1 MICRTPD
8 TRTPPATVAESRGAA
23 EIAVAGVTYD
33 LAFWLAYSSNL
44 ALMIGH
50 SLLFRYADFVLYL
63 GGSEFLLGWIVGL
76 GMLGC
81 LAMRLAQ
88 GVGIDRYG
96 PRVMWV
102 ASTALFA
109 VSCFGH
115 LAISHVDGPA
125 IFLLRIAY
133 NCAIAG
139 FFGASITFISARAPV
154 ARMAEVVGM
163 LGTSGFLAMVLGAWF
178 GDLLLGQT
186 PIEMHRLHWMFS
198 LAGSL
203 GVASMVLGYLATRG
217 EIHVPARRQISP
229 FALLKR
235 YHPGAVLLVGA
246 ATGFGL
252 GLPGTF
258 LRPYAA
264 SIGIPKIAVF
274 FAIYAPTA
282 FVARFMT
289 RRLPERL
296 GNRAGMLLGLGSM
309 SIGMLLLTTATN
321 NWLFAPPAMFL
332 AVAHALLFPSV
343 IAAAS
348 EAFPIR
354 NRGLA
359 TTLILAMFDV
369 GTLVGSPIA
378 GAILTYSGVV
388 GLPSFPTMFTA
399 VAIAIATSGLIYALA
414 PRPRKV
420 DRNARRLNP
429 NGAPSSTELPS
440 PTALEIARTR
450 PQGSR

>member
-1 MICRTPD
+1 
-8 TRTPPATVAESRGAA
+8 
-23 EIAVAGVTYD
+23 
-33 LAFWLAYSSNL
+33 
-44 ALMIGH
+44 
-50 SLLFRYADFVLYL
+50 
-63 GGSEFLLGWIVGL
+63 
-76 GMLGC
+76 
-81 LAMRLAQ
+81 
-88 GVGIDRYG
+88 
-96 PRVMWV
+96 
-102 ASTALFA
+102 
-109 VSCFGH
+109 
-115 LAISHVDGPA
+115 
-125 IFLLRIAY
+125 
-133 NCAIAG
+133 
-139 FFGASITFISARAPV
+139 
-154 ARMAEVVGM
+154 MAEVVGM
-163 LGTSGFLAMVLGAWF
+163 LGTSGFLGMVSGAWL
-178 GDLLLGQT
+178 GDLLLGRDAVAW
-186 PIEMHRLHWMFS
+186 PRLQAMF
-198 LAGSL
+198 LIAGGL
-203 GVASMVLGYLATRG
+203 GLASMVLGWLATRA
-217 EIHVPARRQISP
+217 ELPPPPRRHVSP

-264 SIGIPKIAVF
+264 SIGMGRIGAF
-274 FAIYAPTA
+274 FAIYATTA
-282 FVARFMT
+282 FAARFLT

-348 EAFPIR
+348 EAFPSR

-399 VAIAIATSGLIYALA
+399 VAIGIATSALIYAIA
-414 PRPRKV
+414 PRPSRPARV
-420 DRNARRLNP
+420 ARRGGS
-429 NGAPSSTELPS
+429 NGEAASIGTASKAAPATKS
-440 PTALEIARTR
+440 ALDLAAKRR
-450 PQGSR
+450 

>member
-1 MICRTPD
+1 MIRRTTD
-8 TRTPPATVAESRGAA
+8 VRVSPALVCPSQGAA
-23 EIAVAGVTYD
+23 VGATYD
-33 LAFWLAYSSNL
+33 LAFWFAYSSNL
-44 ALMIGH
+44 TLMIAH

-154 ARMAEVVGM
+154 TRMAEVVGM
-163 LGTSGFLAMVLGAWF
+163 LGTSGFMAMVIGAWL

-186 PIEMHRLHWMFS
+186 PIELPRLRWMFAI
-198 LAGSL
+198 AGIL
-203 GVASMVLGYLATRG
+203 GLASMTLGWLATRG
-217 EIHVPARRQISP
+217 EIHIPARRKISP
-229 FALLKR
+229 FALLRR

-264 SIGIPKIAVF
+264 SIGIPKIVVF

-282 FVARFMT
+282 FIARFLT

-296 GNRAGMLLGLGSM
+296 GHRAGMLLGLASM
-309 SIGMLLLTTATN
+309 SLGMLLLTTATN
-321 NWLFAPPAMFL
+321 NWLFAPPAIFL

-348 EAFPIR
+348 EAFPLR

-378 GAILTYSGVV
+378 GAILTYSEVV

-399 VAIAIATSGLIYALA
+399 AAIAIGSTGVIYAVTPRPGKANRGARGATSDD
-414 PRPRKV
+414 RPRS
-420 DRNARRLNP
+420 A
-429 NGAPSSTELPS
+429 ELPPPKS
-440 PTALEIARTR
+440 TIDFAR
-450 PQGSR
+450 SRR

>member
-1 MICRTPD
+1 MICRTTDPS
-8 TRTPPATVAESRGAA
+8 TPPARAGAPA
-23 EIAVAGVTYD
+23 TICPGVTYD
-33 LAFWLAYSSNL
+33 LVFWLAYSSNL
-44 ALMIGH
+44 AIMIAH
-50 SLLFRYADFVLYL
+50 SLLFRYADFVFFL

-88 GVGIDRYG
+88 GIGIDRYG

-109 VSCFGH
+109 ISCYGH
-115 LAISHVDGPA
+115 LLIQSADGPA

-139 FFGASITFISARAPV
+139 FFGASITFISSRAPV
-154 ARMAEVVGM
+154 NRMAEVVGM
-163 LGTSGFLAMVLGAWF
+163 FGTSGFLAMVIGAWL
-178 GDLLLGQT
+178 GDVLLGSG
-186 PIEMHRLHWMFS
+186 PIDISRLQIMFS

-203 GVASMVLGYLATRG
+203 GVASMALGWLATRG
-217 EIHVPARRQISP
+217 EISPTPRRHVSP
-229 FALLKR
+229 LVLLRR

-246 ATGFGL
+246 VTGFGL
-252 GLPGTF
+252 VLPGTF
-258 LRPYAA
+258 LRPYAE
-264 SIGIPKIAVF
+264 SIGIGRIATF

-282 FVARFMT
+282 FAARFLT
-289 RRLPERL
+289 RRLPETL

-332 AVAHALLFPSV
+332 AIAHALLFPSV

-348 EAFPIR
+348 EAFPTR

-378 GAILTYSGVV
+378 GAILTYSPSF
-388 GLPSFPTMFTA
+388 GLPSFPTMFTCA
-399 VAIAIATSGLIYALA
+399 AIIVAISALIYAVAPKPSAPDRAARRQKLGESGASSEKLA
-414 PRPRKV
+414 PK
-420 DRNARRLNP
+420 
-429 NGAPSSTELPS
+429 
-440 PTALEIARTR
+440 TALPRSRSPLRTR
-450 PQGSR
+450 